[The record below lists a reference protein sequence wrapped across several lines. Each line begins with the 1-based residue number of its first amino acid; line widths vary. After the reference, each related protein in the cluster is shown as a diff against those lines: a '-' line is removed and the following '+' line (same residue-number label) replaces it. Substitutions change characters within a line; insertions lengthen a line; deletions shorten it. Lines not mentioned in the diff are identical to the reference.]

1 MDHLLR
7 AHAPITAAGW
17 ELIDGEATQRLRPA
31 LAARRLADF
40 AGPRGW
46 SHSATNLGRTEPLA
60 SVAGDGVTA
69 LRRRVLPLV
78 EARADFEISFDE
90 LRDAD
95 RGAADADLDALDLA
109 AHRIAV
115 AENVAVFHG
124 WSGAITGI
132 TEASP
137 HAPVPLGA
145 SPQEYPSAVAA
156 AIERLLGSGIAGP
169 YALALGAE
177 QHRLVIE
184 TAEHGGYPML
194 EHLRKILDGPIVW
207 ARASAGLCSS
217 ASAAATSCSTAGR
230 ICRSA
235 TTPTTSR
242 SCACICRRASASRSR
257 RRTRPWRSSATRL
270 EHQHQQQQQQQ
281 QLSS

>member
-1 MDHLLR
+1 M
-7 AHAPITAAGW
+7 
-17 ELIDGEATQRLRPA
+17 ESRPC
-31 LAARRLADF
+31 
-40 AGPRGW
+40 G
-46 SHSATNLGRTEPLA
+46 
-60 SVAGDGVTA
+60 GVCC
-69 LRRRVLPLV
+69 RWI
-78 EARADFEISFDE
+78 EARADFEIALDE

-145 SPQEYPSAVAA
+145 SPQDYPSAVAA

-169 YALALGAE
+169 YALALGDE

-207 ARASAGLCSS
+207 APGVRGAVLVSQRGGDFLLDCGQDLSIGYDSHDEQVVRLYSAGELQLPGGDGGRGGPARQPLGLSTSS
-217 ASAAATSCSTAGR
+217 SLIATSMSAPACARREALRGR
-230 ICRSA
+230 
-235 TTPTTSR
+235 
-242 SCACICRRASASRSR
+242 RRRRSR
-257 RRTRPWRSSATRL
+257 RGGRRSSCRSRRGGGRTAGTTG
-270 EHQHQQQQQQQ
+270 
-281 QLSS
+281 

>member
-7 AHAPITAAGW
+7 AQAPITAAGW

-31 LAARRLADF
+31 LAARRLVDF

-78 EARADFEISFDE
+78 EARADFEISLDE

-137 HAPVPLGA
+137 HAPVPLGS

-156 AIERLLGSGIAGP
+156 ALERLLGSGVAGP

-207 ARASAGLCSS
+207 APGVRGAVLVSQRGGDFLLDCGQDLSIGYDSHDEQVVRLYLQESFSFQVAT
-217 ASAAATSCSTAGR
+217 ADAAVALISHA
-230 ICRSA
+230 A
-235 TTPTTSR
+235 
-242 SCACICRRASASRSR
+242 
-257 RRTRPWRSSATRL
+257 
-270 EHQHQQQQQQQ
+270 
-281 QLSS
+281 

>member
-7 AHAPITAAGW
+7 AHAPITTAGW
-17 ELIDGEATQRLRPA
+17 QMIDEEAAQRLRPA
-31 LAARRLADF
+31 LAARRLVDF

-60 SVAGDGVTA
+60 SVSGDGVTA
-69 LRRRVLPLV
+69 LRRRVLALV

-95 RGAADADLDALDLA
+95 RGTTDADLDALDLA

-145 SPQEYPSAVAA
+145 SSQEYPSAVAA
-156 AIERLLGSGIAGP
+156 AVERLLGSGIAGP

-194 EHLRKILDGPIVW
+194 EHLREILDGPIVW
-207 ARASAGLCSS
+207 APGVRGAVLVSQRGGDFLFDCGQDLSIGYDSHDEQVVRLYLQVSFSFQVATADAAVPLVSHSA
-217 ASAAATSCSTAGR
+217 
-230 ICRSA
+230 
-235 TTPTTSR
+235 
-242 SCACICRRASASRSR
+242 
-257 RRTRPWRSSATRL
+257 
-270 EHQHQQQQQQQ
+270 
-281 QLSS
+281 